1 LLIHIACFADI
12 NVVRERRAHGTLFMR
27 GCRGTP
33 SGFTLVESLTALV
46 VLSVAV
52 AAILTP
58 VIAAVEQKQ
67 RAAKQVLAVMLAE
80 QLIEECLGQE
90 SFSIQDPIELGPSGD
105 EPWRNQYDE
114 SSDYHGVSEGPGA
127 LGTVYG
133 PRLAYS
139 QFPNLRRTMHIDTY
153 YLPGQYTAYS
163 PDLILVTVRVYD
175 KDEEL
180 VTLQRFVANEKHDD
194 P

>member
-1 LLIHIACFADI
+1 MRCH
-12 NVVRERRAHGTLFMR
+12 RRAS
-27 GCRGTP
+27 

-46 VLSVAV
+46 VLSAAV

-67 RAAKQVLAVMLAE
+67 RTAKQVVAVMLAE

-105 EPWRNQYDE
+105 EPWRDLYDE
-114 SSDYHGVSEGPGA
+114 NSDYHGVTEGPGTF
-127 LGTVYG
+127 GTVYG

-153 YLPGQYTAYS
+153 YLPGQYTGYS
-163 PDLILVTVRVYD
+163 PDLIVVTVRVYD